1 MKSIFLV
8 LFLFFSFLISY
19 AQNNDFP
26 VTGDATISN
35 YSPLLILKRNTDI
48 GGFVQ
53 GIQTRLANGTDNWF
67 FGNHHEDKW
76 IVSKGNYDD
85 PKLVVQSDGYVG
97 IGTANPTFKLDVN
110 GDFRVGTTMI
120 TNSNAPFSK
129 SSILYSQEGFNNMF
143 GVDGFWT
150 SKFFGM
156 KTTGDFVIIGGNV
169 GIGTTSPTA
178 KLAVNGDIRAREI
191 KVENGN
197 WPDYV
202 FAKSY
207 VLPGLME
214 TEAFIKEKGHLPG
227 IPSAKEVAINGVDL
241 GEMNAKLLQKIEE
254 LTLHLIQNE
263 KALKAQSDRIKKLE
277 EANSNGN

>member
-156 KTTGDFVIIGGNV
+156 KTTGDFVIIGSNV

-214 TEAFIKEKGHLPG
+214 TEAFIQEKGHLPG

-254 LTLHLIQNE
+254 LTLHIIQNE